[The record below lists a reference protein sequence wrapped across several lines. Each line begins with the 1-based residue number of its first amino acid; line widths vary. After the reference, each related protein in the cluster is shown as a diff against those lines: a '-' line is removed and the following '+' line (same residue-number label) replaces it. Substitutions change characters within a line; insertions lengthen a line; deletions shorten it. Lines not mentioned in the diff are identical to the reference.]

1 MKWFD
6 LLKYDVF
13 VEKPLP
19 LVDLSKDNS
28 KCCDVAFDELEKYL
42 MDVLDS
48 KEQVGYSQFGLST
61 ALERLQKYRTRK
73 NKCSYIYKYLNQ
85 RSVEGTGSGLL
96 NLKTRKILEDWDA
109 CERKD
114 WKWADSD
121 PQGYGDMDDFRGK
134 YQ

>member
-1 MKWFD
+1 MKGG
-6 LLKYDVF
+6 LQIRNLREIASKNLKKDYAIACYKIRYNKF
-13 VEKPLP
+13 KYSLEEERN
-19 LVDLSKDNS
+19 LSK
-28 KCCDVAFDELEKYL
+28 DELEKYL

-96 NLKTRKILEDWDA
+96 NLKTRKILEI
-109 CERKD
+109 
-114 WKWADSD
+114 
-121 PQGYGDMDDFRGK
+121 
-134 YQ
+134 